1 MTKIQIEDIR
11 KKSQYKTNKKIKIQN
26 GNTQKYSNGI

>member
-26 GNTQKYSNGI
+26 GNNQKNSNGI